1 MGCFVSKN
9 IKKEDDINKI
19 LSELHNEITRLKRIS
34 DKIAFDNALLK
45 DKIYLLELQHIRV
58 YS

>member
-9 IKKEDDINKI
+9 IKKEDINII
-19 LSELHNEITRLKRIS
+19 LFELHNEINRLKRIS
-34 DKIAFDNALLK
+34 DKIALDNLLLK
-45 DKIYLLELQHIRV
+45 DKINLLELQHIRV

>member
-9 IKKEDDINKI
+9 IKKKEDINKI

-34 DKIAFDNALLK
+34 DKIAFDNVLLK

>member
-9 IKKEDDINKI
+9 IKKEDINII
-19 LSELHNEITRLKRIS
+19 LFELHNEINRLKRIS
-34 DKIAFDNALLK
+34 DKIPLDNLLLK
-45 DKIYLLELQHIRV
+45 DKINFLELQHIRV